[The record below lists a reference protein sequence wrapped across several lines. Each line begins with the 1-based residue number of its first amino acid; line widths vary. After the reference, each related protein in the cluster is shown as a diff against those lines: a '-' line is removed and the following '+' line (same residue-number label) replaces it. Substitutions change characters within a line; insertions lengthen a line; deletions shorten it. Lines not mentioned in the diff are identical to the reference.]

1 MSTTPPTAPLK
12 TSRVISGSPVYYGWV
27 ILLAGTF
34 GMFMTTPGQTLGVSV
49 FLDRII
55 QDLGLSRASVSLL
68 YTIGTLLGSFS
79 LPFIG
84 RFIDV
89 RGPRIAVV
97 IISGL
102 FALACVWMG
111 FVGGPLTLL
120 VGFILIRGLGQGALG
135 LVSLHVIN
143 LWFVRR
149 RGLAVGLSGL
159 GMAIAT
165 ALFPFAIEAL
175 IGAFGWRGAY
185 VVLGGVVVTTILPLG
200 ASLYRGKPELYGLR
214 PDSRVQTAEA
224 GVQERRYTLPQTR
237 RTVTFW
243 LFVSGDFFG
252 AALGTGLIFHHYD
265 IMAGGGIDRL
275 AAAAV
280 FVPFGF
286 ITAGSNLLTGVLM
299 DRVPPR
305 FLLSASLLLL
315 CTSLIFAAYVT
326 TPALVLV
333 YGAVL
338 GVAQGMRAAVSGSAY
353 AHFFGRTHIGSIKGF
368 TATLTVA
375 GTAFGPLIFALGHGW
390 FGGYAPILLLSALP
404 PLLAAFIAPF
414 FGPFRA
420 DGSVR

>member
-1 MSTTPPTAPLK
+1 MNTPPSAAPVK
-12 TSRVISGSPVYYGWV
+12 HSRVVSGSPIYYGWV
-27 ILLAGTF
+27 ILLVGTF

-55 QDLGLSRASVSLL
+55 QDLGLSRASVSLM
-68 YTIGTLLGSFS
+68 YTVGTLLGSFS

-84 RFIDV
+84 RFIDA
-89 RGPRIAVV
+89 RGPRLAVV

-111 FVGGPLTLL
+111 FVGGPITLL

-159 GMAIAT
+159 GMAVAT
-165 ALFPFAIEAL
+165 ALFPFTIEAL
-175 IGAFGWRGAY
+175 IGAFGWRTAY
-185 VVLGGVVVTTILPLG
+185 ILLGVGVMTTILPLG
-200 ASLYRGKPELYGLR
+200 AWLYRGTPELYGLR
-214 PDSRVQTAEA
+214 PDSRVQPGEETPPEKH
-224 GVQERRYTLPQTR
+224 YTLAQTR

-265 IMAGGGIDRL
+265 IMAGAGIDRL
-275 AAAAV
+275 AASAV

-286 ITAGSNLLTGVLM
+286 IAAGSNLLTGVLM

-305 FLLSASLLLL
+305 FLLAASLALL
-315 CTSLIFAAYVT
+315 CASLVFAAFVT

-333 YGAVL
+333 YGAIF
-338 GVAQGMRAAVSGSAY
+338 GVAQGMRGAISGSAY
-353 AHFFGRTHIGSIKGF
+353 AHYFGRAHIGSIKGF

-375 GTAFGPLIFALGHGW
+375 GTAFGPLIFALGNGW
-390 FGGYAPILLLSALP
+390 FGSYAPILLISALP
-404 PLLAAFIAPF
+404 PLLAAFVAPF
-414 FGPFRA
+414 FSPLRF